1 VRANDDP
8 KVPVAEYHR
17 RYFVFFR
24 MPPHAF
30 LEIKP
35 EATVEGLEKVIG
47 TNSLHHTYALVVD
60 MMRCSEL
67 LVGGKEAQRHPEIS
81 ELSVLISVCLVL
93 SSWVTGHLDCDKV
106 CNLFTY
112 SYGDRAKLARDNRVP
127 IATITTSH
135 EIS

>member
-1 VRANDDP
+1 VRANDDA
-8 KVPVAEYHR
+8 KVPVAEYYR

-24 MPPHAF
+24 MPRHAF

-81 ELSVLISVCLVL
+81 ELSVVSVCLVL
-93 SSWVTGHLDCDKV
+93 SSWVTGHLDRDKV

-112 SYGDRAKLARDNRVP
+112 SYGNRAKLPRDDRVP
-127 IATITTSH
+127 IAMITTSH